1 MKKKQNKHRFRQI
14 TKILLRHKLQKGLTP
29 IKVRE
34 TIEDLGPTYVK
45 LGQIMSTREDMI
57 PLAYCEELSKL
68 KENVKP
74 LSFDIV
80 KEVIKDELQKPINQV
95 FSSIESTP
103 IGSASIGQV
112 HIATLLNGEKVVVKI
127 MRPHIY
133 EIVEQDFKIL
143 KSAIKCLNL
152 FTNLDEVVDLNI
164 IFEETFEAMKLE
176 MDFLNEQ
183 NNIKLFTKN
192 NEDKKYIKLPKTYDE
207 YTTSHMLV
215 MEYISGYKIDDI
227 ETLINNGYD
236 PKEICNKLVEN
247 FTEQVV
253 DLGVF
258 HADPHSGNILIS
270 DGKIV
275 WLDLGMIGLI
285 SKKDRNL
292 YKRAIKAVIRNDIYE
307 IKSIILTIGVCRHEI
322 NHAKL
327 YQDIENM
334 MSKYLDMDINE
345 MDMGILLQEVM
356 SIALHNGISL
366 PKGVTLLGRSIVIIQ
381 KIVANL
387 NPNANLMDFFSAHVK
402 DNYQEELDPKVKV
415 PEIARKLYKSAS
427 KSAEIPAQVSDLL
440 NLTIRGERHLNVEI
454 VNLRENVNKAG
465 RIVNRLIFGILI
477 ASMIFSI
484 TIVLTA
490 LLLKIKA
497 LWFSIVMGVLAGL
510 GVICVIFFIVMLSIS
525 MLKERKK

>member
-1 MKKKQNKHRFRQI
+1 M
-14 TKILLRHKLQKGLTP
+14 
-29 IKVRE
+29 
-34 TIEDLGPTYVK
+34 
-45 LGQIMSTREDMI
+45 
-57 PLAYCEELSKL
+57 
-68 KENVKP
+68 
-74 LSFDIV
+74 
-80 KEVIKDELQKPINQV
+80 
-95 FSSIESTP
+95 
-103 IGSASIGQV
+103 
-112 HIATLLNGEKVVVKI
+112 
-127 MRPHIY
+127 
-133 EIVEQDFKIL
+133 
-143 KSAIKCLNL
+143 
-152 FTNLDEVVDLNI
+152 
-164 IFEETFEAMKLE
+164 
-176 MDFLNEQ
+176 
-183 NNIKLFTKN
+183 
-192 NEDKKYIKLPKTYDE
+192 
-207 YTTSHMLV
+207 
-215 MEYISGYKIDDI
+215 
-227 ETLINNGYD
+227 
-236 PKEICNKLVEN
+236 
-247 FTEQVV
+247 
-253 DLGVF
+253 GVF

-381 KIVANL
+381 KVVAVL

-415 PEIARKLYKSAS
+415 PEIARKIYKSAS

-440 NLTIRGERHLNVEI
+440 NLTIKGERHLNVEI
-454 VNLRENVNKAG
+454 VNLRENVNKAS

-477 ASMIFSI
+477 ASLIFSI
-484 TIVLTA
+484 TIILTA
-490 LLLKIKA
+490 LLIKINA
-497 LWFSIVMGVLAGL
+497 LWFNIVMGILAGL
-510 GVICVIFFIVMLSIS
+510 GVVCVIFFIILLSIS

>member
-1 MKKKQNKHRFRQI
+1 MKKSKNKHRFRQI

-29 IKVRE
+29 VKVRE

-57 PLAYCEELSKL
+57 PLAYCEELSNL

-80 KEVIKDELQKPINQV
+80 KEVIEEELQKPINQV
-95 FSSIESTP
+95 FSSIEPIP

-112 HIATLLNGEKVVVKI
+112 HIATLLNGEKVVVKV

-143 KSAIKCLNL
+143 SSAIKYLNL
-152 FTNLDEVVDLNI
+152 FTSLDEVVDLNI
-164 IFEETFEAMKLE
+164 IFEETLEAMKLE

-183 NNIKLFTKN
+183 NNIKLFAKN
-192 NEDKKYIKLPKTYDE
+192 NENKKYIKLPKTYDE
-207 YTTSHMLV
+207 YTTSHILV

-227 ETLINNGYD
+227 DTLIKNGYD
-236 PKEICNKLVEN
+236 PKEICEKLVEN
-247 FTEQVV
+247 FTEQIV

-356 SIALHNGISL
+356 GIALRNGISL

-381 KIVANL
+381 KVVATL

-402 DNYQEELDPKVKV
+402 DNYQEELNPKVKV

-454 VNLRENVNKAG
+454 VNLRENVNKVS

-484 TIVLTA
+484 TIILTA

-497 LWFSIVMGVLAGL
+497 LWFSIVMGVLVVM